1 MPERYKTR
9 YASLYFHGRAD
20 EWYGGYIMENEPP
33 SWNELTE
40 LVKRRF
46 KKKSSKGAV
55 AEFQRV
61 H

>member
-1 MPERYKTR
+1 MH
-9 YASLYFHGRAD
+9 LFYFHGRAD

-33 SWNELTE
+33 SWNALTE

-55 AEFQRV
+55 DEFQRV